1 MTTPADPFTLAR
13 WRRKVAGLYAALRED
28 ASDRAAQA
36 RDFRAAR
43 DALFRDDPQSPLDAA
58 TRSGHAGI
66 AWYPYDPAWRVTGTI
81 VPEPAAAGFDISL
94 ESDGI
99 VHCARVGHTHFSTP
113 NGTAS
118 LALYWIEG
126 YGGGLWLPFADATSG
141 HTTYG
146 GGRYLYDTIKGADLG
161 VEAARI
167 VLDFNHAYS
176 PSCAYDPRWSCP
188 LAPVENRLPFAVEAG
203 ERIA

>member
-13 WRRKVAGLYAALRED
+13 WRRNVASLYAALRQD
-28 ASDRAAQA
+28 TPDRAAQA
-36 RDFRAAR
+36 RDFRAGR

-58 TRSGHAGI
+58 TRSQHTGI
-66 AWYPYDPAWRVTGTI
+66 AWYPYDPAWRVMGTI
-81 VPEPAAAGFDISL
+81 VPAPATAGFDVSL
-94 ESDGI
+94 EDDGI
-99 VHCARVGHTHFSTP
+99 VHCARVGHAHFTAP
-113 NGTAS
+113 TGVAS
-118 LALYWIEG
+118 LALFWIEG

-161 VEAARI
+161 VEGTQI

-188 LAPVENRLPFAVEAG
+188 LAPAENRLTFAVEAG
-203 ERIA
+203 ERTA